1 MLLQMLTTY
10 EPDKAQLEV
19 AVAALAEALGEE
31 APERLR
37 APMYQPMKPHAE
49 S

>member
-1 MLLQMLTTY
+1 MLTTY
-10 EPDKAQLEV
+10 EPDREQIEV

-37 APMYQPMKPHAE
+37 APMYQPMKSNAE
-49 S
+49 P